1 MKSKL
6 LKRIG
11 ALAVAMTLVF
21 ANGIFASAASDI
33 ATNGNAS
40 SEVATDGNAG
50 QDQSKPGNQ
59 TNTNTGN
66 QTNTE
71 KDPTKWD
78 VIQTDDY
85 TIEPATKT
93 DAGWTAKVCISENV
107 KADRAND
114 VLAKVLQEKVVTNES
129 WVLFRAD
136 DSSYVINT
144 ANLNTLKSKNMSLTI
159 GSMECTW
166 TFDRIVNASS
176 DFSVNSIKFS
186 TNNDKVKALLDSVSA
201 SNYLQFNIAGTGALP
216 GPTSIDAYPGDGLLK
231 ADAGRFGGKLYVYH
245 YNTASGKLEMVP
257 GYTHF
262 TDYGGVY
269 KDCVYIEGLTS
280 KGDYVL
286 STVEL
291 PDSITTGTVISAP
304 THNVKTNDELTD
316 AIKTGINQA
325 EAGTTVSVDVPDGL
339 KVSKSVFE
347 AAKNKGVKLQIKSK
361 SSTAVW
367 NFADYS
373 ALSDSMKDF
382 DPTITTGENIQAI
395 NDALGKLTVPAGMKS
410 ITVDFAFE
418 GTLPGKTDVTLDLS
432 AAGFAN
438 NATVYLY
445 YYNPQTKQLEKSATG
460 TYVDGYATFTITHCS
475 QYLVT
480 DKELAGAG
488 KDDTPITPPAS
499 PKAPSTAPTK
509 APKTGDNNAV
519 ALYVV
524 LCGLGVA
531 VVAVAKR
538 KRNA

>member
-21 ANGIFASAASDI
+21 ANGIFASAAPDI
-33 ATNGNAS
+33 ATSGNAS

-50 QDQSKPGNQ
+50 QDQNKPGDQ
-59 TNTNTGN
+59 TN
-66 QTNTE
+66 
-71 KDPTKWD
+71 
-78 VIQTDDY
+78 
-85 TIEPATKT
+85 
-93 DAGWTAKVCISENV
+93 
-107 KADRAND
+107 
-114 VLAKVLQEKVVTNES
+114 
-129 WVLFRAD
+129 
-136 DSSYVINT
+136 
-144 ANLNTLKSKNMSLTI
+144 
-159 GSMECTW
+159 
-166 TFDRIVNASS
+166 
-176 DFSVNSIKFS
+176 
-186 TNNDKVKALLDSVSA
+186 
-201 SNYLQFNIAGTGALP
+201 
-216 GPTSIDAYPGDGLLK
+216 
-231 ADAGRFGGKLYVYH
+231 
-245 YNTASGKLEMVP
+245 
-257 GYTHF
+257 
-262 TDYGGVY
+262 
-269 KDCVYIEGLTS
+269 
-280 KGDYVL
+280 
-286 STVEL
+286 
-291 PDSITTGTVISAP
+291 TVISAP

-382 DPTITTGENIQAI
+382 DPTVTIGEKIQAI

-488 KDDTPITPPAS
+488 KDNTP
-499 PKAPSTAPTK
+499 APSPAPTKAPTK

-531 VVAVAKR
+531 VAAVAKR